1 MFLVIYIKM
10 ACDTLAERQAANAA
24 QPCKKAFRPVFPEA
38 IAGYVP
44 LGLLWLGMTII
55 GYGISTNRKWA
66 TSKFIK
72 PSTQLSIMLLL
83 LCADH
88 SSSFFDHSRISNE
101 NNCLTAMLTST
112 KLDDTSGRLMF
123 GGLGALFAAVS
134 AYGIS
139 SGSVTLA
146 ASGIPWICMMGYL
159 CWSPQTFQ
167 SCRANS
173 LVTGILAHS
182 LDVMT
187 LVGILQMLFSETGNS
202 DKSWHTP
209 TIMYSTVISILFVAL
224 VGKYSDYGDRITP
237 GSCEID
243 DEGDLEKEKKVDR
256 KPELKVGVA
265 MSIVSLVYIVFMK
278 MKYSEV
284 GCCAAYPAV
293 VWILFDILTKLQTW
307 KRGDDAL
314 VGDALHRSVTYISV
328 QICDILLSS
337 SSMLSVMVEK
347 GLIVEGV
354 SKSRGLLSQGAHLGG
369 GSITYVWSIMRLV
382 AGLVS
387 GSGNSVTTGSIKRLA
402 EVTKVVG
409 LNVVANI
416 IPLIIDGKNSAFM
429 LSANPQNSLNVK
441 CYVD

>member
-1 MFLVIYIKM
+1 MS
-10 ACDTLAERQAANAA
+10 CETLEERQKANAA
-24 QPCKKAFRPVFPEA
+24 KPCKKPFRPVFPEA

-44 LGLLWLGMTII
+44 LGLLWVGMTII
-55 GYGISTNRKWA
+55 GYGVSTNRKWA
-66 TSKFIK
+66 TSTFIK

-101 NNCLTAMLTST
+101 DNCLTAMLTST
-112 KLDDTSGRLMF
+112 TLDEKSGRLMF

-139 SGSVTLA
+139 SGSITLA
-146 ASGIPWICMMGYL
+146 ATGIPWACMMSYL
-159 CWSPQTFQ
+159 CWSPQKFQ
-167 SCRANS
+167 SCRANA
-173 LVTGILAHS
+173 LVTGILSHS
-182 LDVMT
+182 LDIMT
-187 LVGILQMLFSETGNS
+187 LVGILQMLFSETGNR
-202 DKSWHTP
+202 DVSWHTP
-209 TIMYSTVISILFVAL
+209 TILYSTIISILFVAL

-256 KPELKVGVA
+256 TPELKVGVA
-265 MSIVSLVYIVFMK
+265 MSIVSLVFIVHMK

-284 GCCAAYPAV
+284 GCCAVYPAV
-293 VWILFDILTKLQTW
+293 AWILFDILTKLQTW

-328 QICDILLSS
+328 QICDLLLSS
-337 SSMLSVMVEK
+337 SSLLSVLAEK

-354 SKSRGLLSQGAHLGG
+354 SKSRGLASHGAHLAS
-369 GSITYVWSIMRLV
+369 GSLTYVWYILRLV
-382 AGLVS
+382 ASLVS
-387 GSGNSVTTGSIKRLA
+387 GSGNNVTTGSLKRLA
-402 EVTKVVG
+402 EVAKTVG

-416 IPLIIDGKNSAFM
+416 IPLIIDSRNSAFM

>member
-1 MFLVIYIKM
+1 M
-10 ACDTLAERQAANAA
+10 ACETLLERTKANAA

-44 LGLLWLGMTII
+44 LALLWVSMTII

-101 NNCLTAMLTST
+101 DNCLTAMLTST
-112 KLDDTSGRLMF
+112 TLDEKSGRLMF

-146 ASGIPWICMMGYL
+146 ASGIPWLCMMSYL
-159 CWSPQTFQ
+159 CWSPQKFQ

-173 LVTGILAHS
+173 LMTGLVAHS
-182 LDVMT
+182 LDIMT

-209 TIMYSTVISILFVAL
+209 TIVYSTVISILFVAL

-243 DEGDLEKEKKVDR
+243 DERDLEKEKKVDR

-265 MSIVSLVYIVFMK
+265 MSIMSLVYIVFMK

-293 VWILFDILTKLQTW
+293 IWLCFDVLTKLQVW
-307 KRGDDAL
+307 KRGEEAL
-314 VGDALHRSVTYISV
+314 VGDSLHRSVVYMMV
-328 QICDILLSS
+328 QAMDILLSS
-337 SSMLSVMVEK
+337 SSMLSVMAEK

-354 SKSRGLLSQGAHLGG
+354 SKSRGVLSHGAHLAG

-382 AGLVS
+382 ASLVS

-402 EVTKVVG
+402 EVTKVIG

-416 IPLIIDGKNSAFM
+416 IPLAIDSNNSAFM

>member
-1 MFLVIYIKM
+1 M
-10 ACDTLAERQAANAA
+10 ACETLEERIEANTAK
-24 QPCKKAFRPVFPEA
+24 PCKKVFRPVFPEA

-44 LGLLWLGMTII
+44 LGLLWVGMTII

-101 NNCLTAMLTST
+101 DNCLSAMLTST
-112 KLDDTSGRLMF
+112 TLDEKSGRLMF
-123 GGLGALFAAVS
+123 GGLGALFAAMSV
-134 AYGIS
+134 YGIS

-146 ASGIPWICMMGYL
+146 ASGIPWVCMMSYL
-159 CWSPQTFQ
+159 CWSPQKFQ

-173 LVTGILAHS
+173 LITGLLAHS
-182 LDVMT
+182 LDIMT
-187 LVGILQMLFSETGNS
+187 LVGILEMLFSESGNLG
-202 DKSWHTP
+202 KSWHTP
-209 TIMYSTVISILFVAL
+209 TIMYSTVISMLFVAL

-243 DEGDLEKEKKVDR
+243 DEGDLEKEKLVNR
-256 KPELKVGVA
+256 KSELKVGVA
-265 MSIVSLVYIVFMK
+265 MSIVSLVFIVFMK

-284 GCCAAYPAV
+284 GCCAAYPAII
-293 VWILFDILTKLQTW
+293 WLCFDVLTKLQVW
-307 KRGDDAL
+307 KRGEEAL
-314 VGDALHRSVTYISV
+314 VGDALHRSVVYMMV
-328 QICDILLSS
+328 QAMDVLLSS

-347 GLIVEGV
+347 GLIIEGDE
-354 SKSRGLLSQGAHLGG
+354 KSRGLLSHGAHLGG

-382 AGLVS
+382 ASLVS
-387 GSGNSVTTGSIKRLA
+387 GSGNSVTTGSIRRLA

-416 IPLIIDGKNSAFM
+416 IPLAIDSKNSSFM